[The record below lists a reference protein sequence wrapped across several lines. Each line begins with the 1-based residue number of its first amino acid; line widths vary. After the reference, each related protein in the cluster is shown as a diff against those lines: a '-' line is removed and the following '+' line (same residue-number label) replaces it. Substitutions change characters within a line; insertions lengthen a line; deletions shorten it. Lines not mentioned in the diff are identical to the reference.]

1 MTPGT
6 GAWRAGIGRLQSG
19 PGPGTW
25 LILLPSPSACQALTG
40 HTDCMATMVIS
51 ALEL

>member
-6 GAWRAGIGRLQSG
+6 GVWRVGIGHLQVRSRAGHVADPLA
-19 PGPGTW
+19 
-25 LILLPSPSACQALTG
+25 SPASCQALTG